1 MCGIVGALDL
11 TGNRDFPAEWL
22 RAMTMAIAH
31 RGPDDDYF
39 HREPGLALGTRRL
52 AIVDLAGG
60 RQPLA
65 NEDETV
71 WVSFNGELFD
81 YPELRQQLLVRGHHL
96 ATRCDTELWVHL
108 YEDHGEG
115 VFERARGQFAVA
127 LWDRRNRMLLLGRD
141 RVGILPLYYTESD
154 GWLLWASE
162 IKALLASGMVE
173 PRPEPRGVDH
183 LFCFFSASQARTS
196 FQGIRVIRP
205 GHYVRV
211 RDGRIEPRRYW
222 DLDFPDAG
230 QERRL
235 VDPTPL
241 VDELEHLLQRAVE
254 RRLRGDVPVVC
265 YISGGLDST
274 VVLGLST
281 QRRGQPVPAFTIG
294 LDRAGP
300 DERSSAT
307 ESARAL
313 GAPLTMVTLDRA
325 KLASAFPGLMLA
337 CEGPVYDTS
346 SGALMRL
353 AEAVHDQGY
362 KVALTGEGADEA
374 LAGYVWHKTQAGR
387 EWLARHGGTPLLR
400 LIRAGV
406 LGSIGGGS
414 AHRPPLMATRG
425 TRVAQQDLFDF
436 VGQARMTLYSR
447 EMWDRLGDHDP
458 YDDLDLDNRRMTR
471 WNPLNQSLYVG
482 YKVLLAGHM
491 LITKQD
497 RIMMRSSV
505 EGRYPFLDEE
515 VIDFCAGL
523 APEYK
528 VRGLTDKWLLRQVAT
543 RMLPPRIANRPK
555 TMFRAKLSQSFL
567 GPHRPAWVDQLLS
580 PESLRAAGY
589 FDPRAVARER
599 AAQVRWPRLTP
610 RRFIFDVALTSVV
623 ATQLWHHLFFGGG
636 LCDLPA
642 WSAPAPPLASALPRQ
657 PSEDLAVAE

>member
-1 MCGIVGALDL
+1 MCGIIGALDL
-11 TGNRDFPAEWL
+11 TGRRNFPAERL
-22 RAMTMAIAH
+22 RAMTRAIAH
-31 RGPDDDYF
+31 RGPDDEYF

-65 NEDETV
+65 NEDSSV

-81 YPELRQQLLVRGHHL
+81 YPDLRHQLLARGHDL
-96 ATRCDTELWVHL
+96 ATRCDTEIWVHL
-108 YEDHGEG
+108 YEDHGER

-141 RVGILPLYYTESD
+141 RVGILPLYYTEAD

-162 IKALLASGMVE
+162 IKGLLASGMVE

-183 LFCFFSASQARTS
+183 LFCFLSASQARTS
-196 FQGIRVIRP
+196 FQGICLIRP
-205 GHYVRV
+205 GHYLRV
-211 RDGRIEPRRYW
+211 KDSRIEPRRYW
-222 DLDFPDAG
+222 DFDFPDAG
-230 QERRL
+230 QELRL

-241 VDELEHLLQRAVE
+241 VDELEHRLGRAVA
-254 RRLRGDVPVVC
+254 RRLRGDVPIVC

-281 QRRGQPVPAFTIG
+281 KQRHGPVPAFTIG
-294 LDRAGP
+294 LDRSGP
-300 DERSSAT
+300 DERASAI
-307 ESARAL
+307 ESAQAL
-313 GAPLTMVTLDRA
+313 GAPLNMVNLDRA
-325 KLASAFPGLMLA
+325 KLALSFPDLMLA

-353 AEAVHDQGY
+353 AEAVHQQGY
-362 KVALTGEGADEA
+362 KVALTGEGADES
-374 LAGYVWHKTQAGR
+374 LAGYVWHKTHAGR
-387 EWLARHGGTPLLR
+387 EWLASHGGSGLLR

-406 LGSIGGGS
+406 LASIGGGS
-414 AHRPPLMATRG
+414 AHRPPVMATRG
-425 TRVAQQDLFDF
+425 IRVAQQELFDF

-447 EMWDRLGDHDP
+447 EMWERLGDHDP
-458 YDDLDLDNRRMTR
+458 YDDLDLDNERMSR

-491 LITKQD
+491 LISKAD
-497 RIMMRSSV
+497 RVMMRSSV

-515 VIDFCAGL
+515 VINFCAGL

-528 VRGLTDKWLLRQVAT
+528 VRGLTDKWLLRQVAA
-543 RMLPPRIANRPK
+543 RILPPRIANRPK
-555 TMFRAKLSQSFL
+555 TMFRANLSRSFF
-567 GPHRPAWVDQLLS
+567 GSNRPAWVDQLLS
-580 PESLRAAGY
+580 PQSLRTAGY
-589 FDPRAVARER
+589 FDPQAVSHER
-599 AAQVRWPRLTP
+599 AAQVRRPRLSP
-610 RRFIFDVALTSVV
+610 RRFVFDVALTSVV

-642 WSAPAPPLASALPRQ
+642 WSAPLPLPARVLQEQ
-657 PSEDLAVAE
+657 PAADLAVAE

>member
-1 MCGIVGALDL
+1 
-11 TGNRDFPAEWL
+11 
-22 RAMTMAIAH
+22 
-31 RGPDDDYF
+31 
-39 HREPGLALGTRRL
+39 
-52 AIVDLAGG
+52 
-60 RQPLA
+60 
-65 NEDETV
+65 
-71 WVSFNGELFD
+71 
-81 YPELRQQLLVRGHHL
+81 
-96 ATRCDTELWVHL
+96 
-108 YEDHGEG
+108 
-115 VFERARGQFAVA
+115 
-127 LWDRRNRMLLLGRD
+127 
-141 RVGILPLYYTESD
+141 
-154 GWLLWASE
+154 
-162 IKALLASGMVE
+162 
-173 PRPEPRGVDH
+173 
-183 LFCFFSASQARTS
+183 
-196 FQGIRVIRP
+196 
-205 GHYVRV
+205 
-211 RDGRIEPRRYW
+211 
-222 DLDFPDAG
+222 
-230 QERRL
+230 
-235 VDPTPL
+235 
-241 VDELEHLLQRAVE
+241 
-254 RRLRGDVPVVC
+254 
-265 YISGGLDST
+265 
-274 VVLGLST
+274 
-281 QRRGQPVPAFTIG
+281 
-294 LDRAGP
+294 
-300 DERSSAT
+300 
-307 ESARAL
+307 
-313 GAPLTMVTLDRA
+313 MVTLDRA

-406 LGSIGGGS
+406 LASIGGGS
-414 AHRPPLMATRG
+414 GHRPPLMATHG

-458 YDDLDLDNRRMTR
+458 YDDLDLDNPRMTR

-491 LITKQD
+491 LITKAD

-528 VRGLTDKWLLRQVAT
+528 VRGLTDKWLLRQVAA

-642 WSAPAPPLASALPRQ
+642 WSAPAPPLASALPEQ
-657 PSEDLAVAE
+657 PSEDLAIAE